1 LFKIK
6 HVYDRSTSAK
16 NRFFSKIYIPGD
28 SDGTPLCSRIL
39 LHRSISSD
47 ASNNLDEN
55 DADNYEPW
63 EFNLKDEFLKSLM
76 LDDETDKNVHDY
88 IFDDSV
94 TTYKL
99 SHHDAGFALKKN
111 NLIDST
117 DIVFVHNNSGGHGLT
132 GYLLTNAITLGGNA
146 IDFVDDDV
154 TINVIRGHGFEEYD
168 RVKWGDRCVRTSWS
182 HRNSSLANIL
192 LYKLKSGI

>member
-1 LFKIK
+1 MFKIK

-63 EFNLKDEFLKSLM
+63 EFNLKEHFMKSLM
-76 LDDETDKNVHDY
+76 LDY
-88 IFDDSV
+88 IFDDSI

-111 NLIDST
+111 NLI
-117 DIVFVHNNSGGHGLT
+117 G
-132 GYLLTNAITLGGNA
+132 TLC
-146 IDFVDDDV
+146 
-154 TINVIRGHGFEEYD
+154 TQQ
-168 RVKWGDRCVRTSWS
+168 
-182 HRNSSLANIL
+182 
-192 LYKLKSGI
+192 